1 MPNRLP
7 TRASRGFTLLELMVA
22 LTVGGVAI
30 TSIYAIGAS
39 STRAFHQQQ
48 QIATLQSS
56 LRIALGQLKRDI
68 ARAGYLSTPSAGAG
82 MSCAEPT
89 PASLHEPKGNGSLAA
104 IARFDEDFCLNSA
117 NGCSNIY
124 GATSTTQNHN
134 RDAGFRADSVVLMA
148 NYETAYEYPIF
159 GKSLGAGGVVI
170 SQASHAYRTD
180 FGTWHEGQPDGHDQ
194 EVFSEV
200 FRAGRLV
207 RVRTSKGF
215 HHFATIGVGGAV
227 APTGTTQPEVLFA
240 PAIPAACTG
249 DVDSE
254 AWVAPVSAI
263 RYYARNDPNP
273 PVATSTTV
281 GPIAQFGPM
290 AQLVRE
296 EVNPAA
302 KAVVLPGGPP
312 ARVVLEYVVGFRLGF
327 VMNSATLASQP
338 DAFPAGIPDP
348 NPVLALEDNP
358 ERVRAVRID
367 LAARTPEQD
376 PRSPW
381 SAATCANMRCF
392 QVFDQRPGSARVRA
406 VHAEVFIP
414 NVALEGY

>member
-1 MPNRLP
+1 MPNASR
-7 TRASRGFTLLELMVA
+7 TRASRGFTLLELMVS

-30 TSIYAIGAS
+30 TSIYAVGAA
-39 STRAFHQQQ
+39 STRAFHQQH

-56 LRIALGQLKRDI
+56 LRIALGQVKRDI
-68 ARAGYLSTPSAGAG
+68 ARAGYLSTPNAGRG
-82 MSCAEPT
+82 MTCGALD
-89 PASLHEPKGNGSLAA
+89 PASLHDTNGNGSLAA
-104 IARFDEDFCLNSA
+104 IARYDADFCANSA

-124 GATSTTQNHN
+124 GASATTQGRN
-134 RDAGFRADSVVLMA
+134 RTAGFRADSVVLMA

-159 GKSLGAGGVVI
+159 GKSAGGAGVVI

-194 EVFSEV
+194 EVFAEV
-200 FRAGRLV
+200 FRPGRLV
-207 RVRTSKGF
+207 RVRTSKSF
-215 HHFATIGVGGAV
+215 HHFAIVTAAV
-227 APTGTTQPEVLFA
+227 APTGTTQPEVQFA
-240 PAIPAACTG
+240 PAIPPGCAG

-254 AWVAPVSAI
+254 AWVAPVNAI

-273 PVATSTTV
+273 PVADPAALGTM
-281 GPIAQFGPM
+281 AQFGPM

-296 EVNPAA
+296 EVRPEA
-302 KAVVLPGGPP
+302 KTVALRNGPP

-327 VMNSATLASQP
+327 VMNRDTPPGQP
-338 DAFPAGIPDP
+338 DVFEAGV
-348 NPVLALEDNP
+348 PVEAVKDNP

-367 LAARTPEQD
+367 IAARTPEQD
-376 PRSPW
+376 QRSPW
-381 SAATCANMRCF
+381 TQAGCAGMRCF
-392 QVFDQRPGSARVRA
+392 QVFDIRPGSARVRT